1 MSLDGLLD
9 AMHGLA
15 SGELAAKVMVVP
27 QMSETSQRAQ
37 STRVNHVAMSLPA
50 GSTRAMSLPDAGAN
64 RADIVAFY
72 DEVFGWKE
80 IPQLTEDR
88 QRLVLMAYR
97 YDQFVFLIAD
107 EPHMTG
113 PRLDHF
119 GMGVDT
125 DGRARRVPAAGPR
138 RSRRRTTA
146 STSSTRRP
154 KTTASSSSP
163 ASTSATC
170 CR

>member
-1 MSLDGLLD
+1 VSDQ
-9 AMHGLA
+9 
-15 SGELAAKVMVVP
+15 KP
-27 QMSETSQRAQ
+27 RPP
-37 STRVNHVAMSLPA
+37 RFNHVAMSLPA
-50 GSTRAMSLPDAGAN
+50 DALAEAN

-80 IPQLTEDR
+80 IPQLTQDR
-88 QRLVLMAYR
+88 ERLVLMAYR

-125 DGRARRVPAAGPR
+125 MDELDEFLRRAKTFKERDDRVDIIDKKAEDHGVLVI
-138 RSRRRTTA
+138 
-146 STSSTRRP
+146 TSFYVRYLLP
-154 KTTASSSSP
+154 LMVEVQHYQMKD
-163 ASTSATC
+163 SA
-170 CR
+170 